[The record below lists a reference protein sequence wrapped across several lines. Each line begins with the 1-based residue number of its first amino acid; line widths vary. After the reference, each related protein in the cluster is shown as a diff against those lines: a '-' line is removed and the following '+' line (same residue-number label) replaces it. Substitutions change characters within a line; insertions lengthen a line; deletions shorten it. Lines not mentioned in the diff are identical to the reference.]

1 MRVKR
6 YELRGVTKPLL
17 RGPHRRIRRF
27 QELMKIGSLL
37 MLLIAVE
44 GRAQSTEAGFNP
56 GANNAVYAL
65 AVQGDGKLLV
75 GGFFTMLGGAVPGTT
90 ARNHI
95 GRLNSNGTLDAS
107 FDPGANNT
115 VYALAVQA
123 DGKILVGGDFT
134 TLGGGGIGTI
144 TRN

>member
-56 GANNAVYAL
+56 GANNPVYAL
-65 AVQGDGKLLV
+65 AVQG
-75 GGFFTMLGGAVPGTT
+75 
-90 ARNHI
+90 
-95 GRLNSNGTLDAS
+95 
-107 FDPGANNT
+107 
-115 VYALAVQA
+115 

-144 TRN
+144 TRNHIGRLNPNGTLDTNFNPGADNAVHAL